1 VADLLLAGACILL
14 GAGLVGYLARGTVY
28 AADWHTLELGAL
40 LLVANFLIRR
50 S

>member
-1 VADLLLAGACILL
+1 VADLLLTGACILL
-14 GAGLVGYLARGTVY
+14 GAGLVGYLARGTVH
-28 AADWHTLELGAL
+28 AADRHTLELGAL